1 MKFKEI
7 KELVIKDLAITAMGF
22 LAFAINVIE
31 KVGKQETKEIRFFKV
46 KTKNYHV
53 RLLVDQSIADP
64 LILVRPRGFL
74 KDWTCMDRRDIPKCI
89 PQDIFEDSCTQ
100 EKRRSLVNKIVELK
114 AFW

>member
-1 MKFKEI
+1 MKFKEA
-7 KELVIKDLAITAMGF
+7 KELVVKDLAIVAMSA
-22 LAFAINVIE
+22 LAFAIRVID
-31 KVGKQETKEIRFFKV
+31 KVSKRETQDIRFYKV

-64 LILVRPRGFL
+64 LILIRPRGFL

-100 EKRRSLVNKIVELK
+100 EKRKSLVNKIVELK